1 MAIITAF
8 LVAELAMSLLLD
20 LLKDGHFHSGEA
32 LGEVLGI
39 SRSAVWKQLQ
49 QLQAELGIEVH
60 KVRGKGYRLADPI
73 SALSIK
79 TLTANAPAGWDVR
92 VMQSVDSTNAEALRA
107 IAEGRHMPQM
117 VLAERQTAGR
127 GRRGRPWVSPYA
139 QNLYY
144 SLALRIEGGMARLE
158 GLSLVV
164 GLAVVRALHAQG
176 VTEARLKWPNDI
188 LVGDKKLAGIL
199 LELVGDPSD
208 VCHVVAGI
216 GINVNMKLNNDVDRP
231 WTSMRLQRMSLVDR
245 NELVVE
251 LNTQLQHYLQHHA
264 LSGFERL
271 REEWEGLH
279 AWQGEAVVLS
289 AGLRS
294 VAGEVLGIDGQGGL
308 RLLVGGAEQVFSGG
322 ELSLRL
328 AQDNRADVLSDLNE
342 A

>member
-1 MAIITAF
+1 
-8 LVAELAMSLLLD
+8 MSPLLD

-32 LGEVLGI
+32 LGEALGV

-49 QLQAELGIEVH
+49 QLQAELGIDVH
-60 KVRGKGYRLADPI
+60 KVRGKGYRLADPV
-73 SALSIK
+73 SALSSE
-79 TLTANAPAGWDVR
+79 TLAASAPAGWELR
-92 VMQSVDSTNAEALRA
+92 VMHSVDSTNAEALRA
-107 IAEGRHMPQM
+107 VADGSQMPLLIVAEQ
-117 VLAERQTAGR
+117 QTAGR

-176 VTEARLKWPNDI
+176 VGEARLKWPNDI

-208 VCHVVAGI
+208 VCHVVIGI
-216 GINVNMKLNNDVDRP
+216 GINVNMRQNTAVDRP
-231 WTSMRLQRMSLVDR
+231 WTSVRLQRMSLVDR
-245 NELVVE
+245 NDLVAE
-251 LNTQLQHYLQHHA
+251 LNVQLQSHLERHA
-264 LSGFERL
+264 LSGFEQL

-279 AWQGEAVVLS
+279 AWQGRAVVLS
-289 AGLRS
+289 AGLKAIEGR
-294 VAGEVLGIDGQGGL
+294 VLGIDGQGGL
-308 RLLVGGAEQVFSGG
+308 RLSVGGIEQVFSGG

-328 AQDNRADVLSDLNE
+328 VGDSGPSAASDPRE
-342 A
+342 E

>member
-1 MAIITAF
+1 
-8 LVAELAMSLLLD
+8 MSPLLD
-20 LLKDGHFHSGEA
+20 LLKDGQFHSGEA
-32 LGEVLGI
+32 LGEVLGV

-73 SALSIK
+73 CSLCLEAVR
-79 TLTANAPAGWDVR
+79 AGAPAGWDVR
-92 VMQSVDSTNAEALRA
+92 IMQSADSTNAQALHA
-107 IAEGRHMPQM
+107 IAKGCPLPLL

-144 SLALRIEGGMARLE
+144 SLALRIEGGMTRLE

-176 VTEARLKWPNDI
+176 VSEARLKWPNDI

-208 VCHVVAGI
+208 VCHVVIGI
-216 GINVNMKLNNDVDRP
+216 GINVNMKLNTEVDRP

-245 NELVVE
+245 NVLVTE
-251 LNTQLQHYLQHHA
+251 LNDQLQCYLERHA
-264 LSGFERL
+264 VSGFEQL
-271 REEWEGLH
+271 REEWEALH
-279 AWQGEAVVLS
+279 AWQGRSVVLS
-289 AGLRS
+289 AGLR
-294 VAGEVLGIDGQGGL
+294 AIEGQVLGIDGQGGL
-308 RLLVGGAEQVFSGG
+308 RLVVDGAEQVFNGG

-328 AQDNRADVLSDLNE
+328 AANDQPLAASDQGE
-342 A
+342 ER

>member
-1 MAIITAF
+1 
-8 LVAELAMSLLLD
+8 MSPLLD

-32 LGEVLGI
+32 LGGSLGV

-60 KVRGKGYRLADPI
+60 KVRGKGYRLADPV
-73 SALSIK
+73 SVLSSK
-79 TLTANAPAGWDVR
+79 VLAASAPAGWELR
-92 VMQSVDSTNAEALRA
+92 VMHSVDSTNAEALRA
-107 IAEGRHMPQM
+107 VADGCQMPLLI
-117 VLAERQTAGR
+117 LAEWQIAGR

-176 VTEARLKWPNDI
+176 VSEARLKWPNDI

-208 VCHVVAGI
+208 VCHVVIGI
-216 GINVNMKLNNDVDRP
+216 GINVNMRQNTTVDRP
-231 WTSMRLQRMSLVDR
+231 WTSVRLQRMSLVDR

-251 LNTQLQHYLQHHA
+251 LNAQLCSHLERHA
-264 LSGFERL
+264 LSGFEQL

-279 AWQGEAVVLS
+279 AWQGRAVVLS
-289 AGLRS
+289 AGS
-294 VAGEVLGIDGQGGL
+294 KAIEGQVLGIDGQGGL
-308 RLLVGGAEQVFSGG
+308 RLSVDDTEQVFSGG

-328 AQDNRADVLSDLNE
+328 VEDSGAPAARDSRE
-342 A
+342 G